1 MMNIQKQ
8 KDYINES
15 FEKEKIAVI
24 IPAYKTADTIVNV
37 LKKIP
42 DYVKI
47 IYIINDASPDNLET
61 VVNSYIKHD
70 GRVNLINHE
79 KNMGVGASM
88 KTGYLIAKNNGY
100 DICIKIDSDDQMDL
114 QYLPNMLL
122 PIIQRKADYV
132 KGNRF
137 KYLNMIQ
144 KMPLNRR
151 FGNISLSFLTKIAS
165 GYWDIFDC
173 TNGFTAIR
181 TDIFNFLNLQKLHDR
196 YFFEIS
202 ILIELGILRAV
213 VKDVY
218 VPAVYPDIKKSS
230 LSESDSLF
238 RFPNLL
244 LKGLFRRVLINYF
257 IRDFNT
263 ISLFIVLGYVLIIIG
278 LIFGISNWINFASK
292 GIGTPIGTI
301 MITFILL
308 IIGFLL
314 TLQAIVVEI
323 NNVPS
328 NPITNENFYDI
339 S

>member
-1 MMNIQKQ
+1 MTKQKQ
-8 KDYINES
+8 EILINES
-15 FEKEKIAVI
+15 LKNEKIAVV

-114 QYLPNMLL
+114 EYLPNMIL

-173 TNGFTAIR
+173 TNGFTVIR
-181 TDIFNFLNLQKLHDR
+181 TEIFNYLNLQKLHDR
-196 YFFEIS
+196 FFFEINV
-202 ILIELGILRAV
+202 LIELGILRAV

-218 VPAVYPDIKKSS
+218 VPAFYPEIKKSS
-230 LSESDSLF
+230 LSEFDSLF
-238 RFPNLL
+238 RFPRLL
-244 LKGLFRRVLINYF
+244 LKGLLRRILINYF

-263 ISLFIVLGYVLIIIG
+263 ISLFIVLGCVLEIIG
-278 LIFGISNWINFASK
+278 LIFGITNWMNFASK

-301 MITFILL
+301 MITFMML

-328 NPITNENFYDI
+328 TPITSENFYDV